1 MPMWVWSLLFFVV
14 AVVAAPGLLRLLHAR
29 APRAGLDFN
38 IIDDAI
44 HHLDTEDEPWTVFM
58 EVRVAGA
65 IDEAKLRGA
74 VRAAMGRHAM
84 ARAYQRRWRPWQTV
98 YEWGVVEEVAIDP
111 VRVADVVHDARAS
124 FLSTR
129 VPLDEA
135 PPFRIV
141 LVRAPDGDRV
151 LLCFNHAASDGV
163 GTLRFLTSIAR
174 AYSGQSD
181 EVDPVEDRAMRDLA
195 RNTEPRTWLERWRRL
210 AMLRRAFLDAVVAPP
225 ARIAAVHG
233 EDAPGFG
240 CARRVVPSDVV
251 ASKPSGATVNDLLL
265 GALHVAIQRWNAG
278 HALETARIGTMMPV
292 NVRPKERWNEAVG
305 NIVYFVSIS
314 TSVEERADLASTVG
328 VIAKQTREVKEQ
340 GTAAA
345 LREVL
350 FASPTLL
357 VEVKRKL
364 PVLLPLGGER
374 FIDTAVLS
382 NVGRVDAPLVFG
394 ELGPATELWFS
405 PPCRM
410 PLGLAV
416 GASTYEGRLFL
427 TFRYRHAL
435 WNEEAAEQFAD
446 LYLSVLESS

>member
-1 MPMWVWSLLFFVV
+1 MPMWVWWLLIVV
-14 AVVAAPGLLRLLHAR
+14 AVVATPGLLRVLHAR

-58 EVRVAGA
+58 EVRVSGA
-65 IDEAKLRGA
+65 IDEAKLRDA
-74 VRAAMGRHAM
+74 VRVAMGRHAM
-84 ARAYQRRWRPWQTV
+84 ARAYQKRWRPWQTV
-98 YEWGVVEEVAIDP
+98 YEWGVVEEVAVDP
-111 VRVADVVHDARAS
+111 VRVTDAERDAGAR

-129 VPLDEA
+129 VPLDAA
-135 PPFRIV
+135 PPFRIQ
-141 LVRAPDGDRV
+141 LARAPDGDRI

-174 AYSGQSD
+174 AYSGRPD
-181 EVDPVEDRAMRDLA
+181 EVDPVEDLAMRDLA
-195 RNTEPRTWLERWRRL
+195 KNTEPRTWMERWRRL
-210 AMLRRAFLDAVVAPP
+210 TMLRRALLDAVIAPP
-225 ARIAAVHG
+225 ARIATARAG
-233 EDAPGFG
+233 GAPGFG
-240 CARRVVPSDVV
+240 CVRRVISSDVV

-265 GALHVAIQRWNAG
+265 GALHVAIQRWNAA

-292 NVRPKERWNEAVG
+292 NVRPRGRWNEAVG
-305 NIVYFVSIS
+305 NIVYFVSVS

-328 VIAKQTREVKEQ
+328 AIAKQTREVKEQ

-345 LREVL
+345 LREIL

-364 PVLLPLGGER
+364 PALLPLGGER
-374 FIDTAVLS
+374 FVDTAVLS
-382 NVGRVDAPLVFG
+382 NVGRVDATLVFG
-394 ELGPATELWFS
+394 ELGAATELWFS

-410 PLGLAV
+410 PLGLAM

-446 LYLSVLESS
+446 LYQSVLTSS